1 MGICTVQSQAE
12 EESMP
17 LTPDEKMPSGEKNG
31 QPQEH
36 ISSEIEVGRVVDIAI
51 VGEGATKSNPHMNDE
66 SNELPIHYVS
76 NGARR
81 RQKTFTEDEPLIDT
95 TTAIP
100 LHSKKTARL
109 EKRLQKKQARRVRSE
124 IHSILDFPQELLS
137 LILSFLQP
145 SDLFILL
152 QLNKSMRRF
161 ILDNERHLTE
171 TVVSR
176 RYWVLRQCFPLPVAL
191 KQLPPAAWPALMSDQ
206 WQDRL
211 KIHKNPYQHIKHID
225 PSSLCTCMSCIL
237 AWNNLNTILDLSHWQ
252 KNLETREPLPI
263 IPRGRNPDW
272 NVQLLERHAEIV
284 TKAIKNPLTYARILQ
299 KHLDTTTRT
308 ILRSARWRKKGE
320 KLNIP
325 KPRTYHLT
333 DTEAAEGTDE
343 YLERSGPPSYQP
355 PYMRDN
361 YYTIEA
367 FIPNRKWDKEMQKW
381 MYYGKWPRPH
391 ENDLNWIVSRFTPK
405 AGVNI
410 PQRDPRNTDV
420 SGSEGLSTK
429 SLRSST
435 APPLPDQEFLQP
447 STVDK
452 TIIDKISVQPGTETS
467 LVS

>member
-1 MGICTVQSQAE
+1 
-12 EESMP
+12 MP
-17 LTPDEKMPSGEKNG
+17 LASEEKTFPSKAVEKPSGEKYG
-31 QPQEH
+31 QSQDHVAP
-36 ISSEIEVGRVVDIAI
+36 EIEVGRGVDPANIK
-51 VGEGATKSNPHMNDE
+51 EGSAKSQTHTNDE

-81 RQKTFTEDEPLIDT
+81 RQKPIIEDEPLIDT

-145 SDLFILL
+145 SDHFILL
-152 QLNKSMRRF
+152 RLNKSMRRF
-161 ILDNERHLTE
+161 ILDNERHLAENLIT
-171 TVVSR
+171 R
-176 RYWVLRQCFPLPVAL
+176 RYWVLKQCFPPPVAL
-191 KQLPPAAWPALMSDQ
+191 EQIPPAARPALTSDQ

-211 KIHKNPYQHIKHID
+211 RIHKNPYQHIKPID
-225 PSSLCTCMSCIL
+225 PSILCTCMSCVL
-237 AWNNLNTILDLSHWQ
+237 AWNNLNMILDLSHWQ
-252 KNLETREPLPI
+252 HNLETREPLPI

-284 TKAIKNPLTYARILQ
+284 TKAMKSPLTYARILQ

-308 ILRSARWRKKGE
+308 IIRSGKWRKKGE
-320 KLNIP
+320 KLSIP

-333 DTEAAEGTDE
+333 DAEAAEGTDE

-367 FIPNRKWDKEMQKW
+367 FVPNRKWDKEIQKW
-381 MYYGKWPRPH
+381 MYYAKWPRPH

-405 AGVNI
+405 PGVKT
-410 PQRDPRNTDV
+410 PQYEPRNTDV
-420 SGSEGLSTK
+420 PGSEDL
-429 SLRSST
+429 ST
-435 APPLPDQEFLQP
+435 APRLPAQAILH
-447 STVDK
+447 SATVDR
-452 TIIDKISVQPGTETS
+452 TVFDKVSVHPGTETP